1 MQAPSTAQAPPS
13 YPPTMLTTVPFPS
26 TEQAPQPPP
35 IETQEDTTGHPDSM
49 NIEEEP
55 LFAEEL
61 TQVAAAQARGRR
73 EAFESDRSEI
83 SVQKRWGAIQTG
95 CNKFQ
100 AAYDHSKR
108 MPVSIM
114 GMKDLVWQALDFYKS
129 NNEQKT
135 FAFPH
140 CWKELHGTPRF
151 QEGYEGYMATLTG
164 SKTAKDA
171 TADQLELEAVVAEAE
186 VAEAEAAEHTELR
199 LAATRAEI
207 ADARTELANAR
218 AALAEARAVMAAP
231 PADRARFHAQLE
243 GLQAAAAEAAQADE
257 AAAQAAAVAQAEAAK
272 NYCKNSEAERGKE
285 EGDGEGKGV
294 LTNGDG
300 GVLLLSVM
308 VAGVQGPPPP
318 LGDGGDGGRRVTP

>member
-73 EAFESDRSEI
+73 VSKRTRNYTVQEDKMLVDGWLTIGQDALTGAEQKWTAFWRQIYEYFHEHRKYGQEAFESDRSEI

-243 GLQAAAAEAAQADE
+243 GLQAAAAEAAQ
-257 AAAQAAAVAQAEAAK
+257 
-272 NYCKNSEAERGKE
+272 SG
-285 EGDGEGKGV
+285 
-294 LTNGDG
+294 
-300 GVLLLSVM
+300 
-308 VAGVQGPPPP
+308 
-318 LGDGGDGGRRVTP
+318 